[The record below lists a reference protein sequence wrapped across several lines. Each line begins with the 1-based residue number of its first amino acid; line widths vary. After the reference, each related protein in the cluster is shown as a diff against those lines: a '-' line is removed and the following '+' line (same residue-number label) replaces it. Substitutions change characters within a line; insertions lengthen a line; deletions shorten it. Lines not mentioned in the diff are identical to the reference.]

1 MKMQRNIVVIRMNF
15 FLWISPITIKTVKRY
30 FRVCQRSL
38 VGVSMNVFKS
48 VIGIVCFYTCSV
60 YAGTINCEPSSSPFD
75 TIHSDFE
82 LKPPGTN
89 ITIGSNIADWSVL
102 YTLSHVSLSAQE
114 NSCSINPYVAYLYY
128 SNNTTLLNTVSGQKI
143 YATNVPGIGISI
155 ATYWGNQPKQNIGP
169 YPDYAKMGEAEATIW
184 FDIDVTFWKI
194 PGEMPMAGGP
204 VSINGPEVG
213 MVYYGNTYTMTSS
226 DPNRIVPFSGNTSGT
241 GYLAFSRILH
251 ATLMFQPGTC
261 NLEGDNVNVDMGNYD
276 GAGGHS
282 TWKDASFKLVCPDG
296 NGYGGSYR
304 ASSLEPY
311 AIDPNGT
318 YVDNNKQNGRV
329 QISIAPY
336 TETLDANRGII
347 ALDGTG
353 AQGYG
358 IQLAW
363 GDYSTQNLAEPS
375 KPVIVNSYV
384 DAHSLNAAFSA
395 DDTPIG
401 GNGLVGLDNTI
412 KMAAR
417 YIRTTGKTQPGP
429 ANAVVQVIANYQ

>member
-1 MKMQRNIVVIRMNF
+1 M
-15 FLWISPITIKTVKRY
+15 S
-30 FRVCQRSL
+30 
-38 VGVSMNVFKS
+38 VFKF
-48 VIGIVCFYTCSV
+48 VIIVFFFHICPAWSGETD
-60 YAGTINCEPSSSPFD
+60 CEPSTSQWD
-75 TIHSDFE
+75 TIHSDYE

-102 YTLSHVSLSAQE
+102 YTLNHVALGEQE
-114 NSCSINPYVAYLYY
+114 NSCSLSVNVAYLYY
-128 SNNTTLLNTVSGQKI
+128 STYTTLLNTISGKKI

-155 ATYWGNQPKQNIGP
+155 AAYNGTQQMQNIGP
-169 YPDYAKMGEAEATIW
+169 YPDYAKIGTIYPSYW

-194 PGEMPMAGGP
+194 PGTIPMTGGP
-204 VSINGPEVG
+204 ISINGPEVA
-213 MVYYGNTYTMTSS
+213 MVYYANTYTMTSD
-226 DPNRIVPFSGNTSGT
+226 DPNRIVPFSGNASGT
-241 GYLAFSRILH
+241 GYLASSRILH

-304 ASSLEPY
+304 ALSLEPY

-329 QISIAPY
+329 QISIVPY

-347 ALDGTG
+347 GLDGTG

-384 DAHSLNAAFSA
+384 DAHSLNAAFSGG
-395 DDTPIG
+395 DTPIG

-417 YIRTTGKTQPGP
+417 YIRTSGDTAPGP